1 MPKSTLRFLVITYL
15 FVAAVLGA
23 SLGYAGA
30 AGALGRSMSGPF
42 LALFIFAVCFALA
55 LLWAWL
61 GAILYVFYDSRAR
74 GMDVTLWV
82 LVVAF
87 VPYLIG
93 FVIYFVTRKPLLQ
106 SCRACG
112 KDAPREAVHC
122 PHCGAP
128 LKRTCPSCKAT
139 AEPEFGFCAACGAN
153 LNP

>member
-1 MPKSTLRFLVITYL
+1 
-15 FVAAVLGA
+15 
-23 SLGYAGA
+23 
-30 AGALGRSMSGPF
+30 
-42 LALFIFAVCFALA
+42 
-55 LLWAWL
+55 
-61 GAILYVFYDSRAR
+61 
-74 GMDVTLWV
+74 MDVTLGSLWV
-82 LVVAF
+82 PLF
-87 VPYLIG
+87 PSLSG
-93 FVIYFVTRKPLLQ
+93 FVIYSAPRKPPLQ